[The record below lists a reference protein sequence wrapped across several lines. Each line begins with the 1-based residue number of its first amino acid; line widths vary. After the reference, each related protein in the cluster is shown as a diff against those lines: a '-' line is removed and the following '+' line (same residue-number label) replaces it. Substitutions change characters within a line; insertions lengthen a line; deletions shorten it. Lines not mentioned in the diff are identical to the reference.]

1 MNLKNY
7 LSLFLMLPFF
17 LLQIFFV
24 VPSSAASAPACAEL
38 VKSKCLSCHLETRIC
53 QKVKKRK
60 GKSSW
65 KSTIKS
71 MVRHGAD
78 LSKSEQKRIVTCL
91 RKPDSEVLEF
101 CGLKE

>member
-38 VKSKCLSCHLETRIC
+38 VKSKCLSCHLETMIC

>member
-24 VPSSAASAPACAEL
+24 VPSSAASAPTCTEL

-65 KSTIKS
+65 KTTIKS

-78 LSKSEQKRIVTCL
+78 LNKSEQKRIVSCL
-91 RKPDSEVLEF
+91 KKPSSEVLDF
-101 CGLKE
+101 CGMKK

>member
-1 MNLKNY
+1 MNLKNCFP
-7 LSLFLMLPFF
+7 LVVLLTFF
-17 LLQIFFV
+17 LLQFFLV
-24 VPSSAASAPACAEL
+24 PPSSVASVPTCAEL

-65 KSTIKS
+65 KRTIKS

-91 RKPDSEVLEF
+91 RKPSSEVLDF
-101 CGLKE
+101 CGMKK